1 MRNSL
6 VYLPVEELEK
16 RCRFETLRRS
26 GPGGQNRNKVETGVR
41 FYLDELGLV
50 GEATER
56 RYQGENRKIALH
68 RLRMELALTVRE
80 IPALGG
86 DAPLSDFKWFD
97 RLVGGKIRVSSE
109 SFDYPIL
116 VAEFFDVYSATG
128 GRLSEAATLL
138 NTTSS
143 QIVRFLR
150 QAPSALEALNA
161 QRAREGLP
169 RLKA

>member
-1 MRNSL
+1 M
-6 VYLPVEELEK
+6 
-16 RCRFETLRRS
+16 
-26 GPGGQNRNKVETGVR
+26 
-41 FYLDELGLV
+41 
-50 GEATER
+50 
-56 RYQGENRKIALH
+56 
-68 RLRMELALTVRE
+68 RE
-80 IPALGG
+80 IPALDG

-150 QAPSALEALNA
+150 QVPSALEALNV